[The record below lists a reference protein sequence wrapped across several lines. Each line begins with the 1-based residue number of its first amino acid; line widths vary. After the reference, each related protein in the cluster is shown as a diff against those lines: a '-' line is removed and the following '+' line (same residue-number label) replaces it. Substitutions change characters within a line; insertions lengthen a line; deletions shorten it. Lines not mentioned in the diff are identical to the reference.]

1 MHAYQYVYIHT
12 YIQCVYIYTICVYI
26 HIYNMCVYIY
36 ACISNT
42 RVAHLKYVQ
51 FCQLYLDK
59 ARGER
64 KSKVAS
70 LKKQKEICI
79 ILLIKKISLLVD

>member
-12 YIQCVYIYTICVYI
+12 YTQYVYIYIYTI
-26 HIYNMCVYIY
+26 CVYIY